1 VGLKARYNR
10 VGDEL
15 IVKQEGCQIIN
26 SKESEG
32 DCNLILN
39 YDRAGKTVGIHLL
52 NASDLEF
59 NPEYVDDY
67 PLPESY
73 KTVIR
78 QALQLNTP

>member
-1 VGLKARYNR
+1 MGLKARYNR

-26 SKESEG
+26 SKESED

-39 YDRAGKTVGIHLL
+39 YDREGKTVGIQLM

-67 PLPESY
+67 PLPDDY
-73 KTVIR
+73 KNVIR